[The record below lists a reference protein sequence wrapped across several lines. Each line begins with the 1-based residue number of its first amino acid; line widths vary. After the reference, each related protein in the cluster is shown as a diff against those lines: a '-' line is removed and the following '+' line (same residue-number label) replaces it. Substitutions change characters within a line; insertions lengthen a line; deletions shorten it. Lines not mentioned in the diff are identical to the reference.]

1 MMRLKMTIRN
11 DYEVLF
17 DEYPDE
23 KLARIRLTSGVWQ
36 GILYNYHTI
45 RFVEGDGDD
54 AVLKFEYDVIHT
66 PKDLNIDD
74 LTLED
79 KQEFENHLGDIL
91 VSIIEETTSNETG
104 TDNTEQP
111 DL

>member
-1 MMRLKMTIRN
+1 MTIKN

-23 KLARIRLTSGVWQ
+23 KLARIRLTSGKWR

-45 RFVEGDGDD
+45 RFIEGESDN
-54 AVLKFEYDVIHT
+54 AVLKFEYDIIHT
-66 PKDLNIDD
+66 PKGLEVEA
-74 LTLED
+74 LTEED
-79 KQEFENHLGDIL
+79 MKKFEDYLGDIL
-91 VSIIEETTSNETG
+91 VSIIEETTSDETG
-104 TDNTEQP
+104 TDSNKQP

>member
-1 MMRLKMTIRN
+1 MTIRN

>member
-1 MMRLKMTIRN
+1 MTIRN

-45 RFVEGDGDD
+45 RFVKGDGDN

>member
-1 MMRLKMTIRN
+1 MTIRN

-79 KQEFENHLGDIL
+79 KQEFEKHLGDIL

>member
-1 MMRLKMTIRN
+1 MMIEN

-45 RFVEGDGDD
+45 RFVEGEGDD

-66 PKDLNIDD
+66 PKDLNIDS
-74 LTLED
+74 LTIED
-79 KQEFENHLGDIL
+79 KQQFEDHLGDIL
-91 VSIIEETTSNETG
+91 VSIIEETTSDETG
-104 TDNTEQP
+104 TNSNKQP

>member
-1 MMRLKMTIRN
+1 MTIRN

-23 KLARIRLTSGVWQ
+23 KLARIRLTSGVWH